1 MISIIGAEQQQKPNS
16 SAGFTLTKICIVFA
30 LIKEMRSMRETQLFA
45 ANSSS
50 PIGSVIFWHFS
61 FLCRQPAWV
70 ALISVRTCFEL
81 RAFYTPH
88 LNWYMSAFLLHSSAA
103 SARLRVSLCMEARLW
118 RLFLLSRWHYIAGVY
133 SLFVSSPS
141 LSWSRMPIHFPM
153 YFLGNGTSMAQK
165 KHHFLSIAMLSS

>member
-103 SARLRVSLCMEARLW
+103 SARLRVLSVYGGAIVTAFSIVTMTLYRWSSQSLCI
-118 RLFLLSRWHYIAGVY
+118 IAIVVMITHAH
-133 SLFVSSPS
+133 SLPNVLP
-141 LSWSRMPIHFPM
+141 R
-153 YFLGNGTSMAQK
+153 
-165 KHHFLSIAMLSS
+165 